1 MRQTVRRW
9 LQFAV
14 CHTKGSA
21 HASHGCRRKV
31 NKDGTE
37 RKVAA
42 ASDRKVGIEFH
53 YAKLKYGTKS
63 FCARLLWNDPVIKI
77 VFCENTRLEERFS
90 MFFQKQNQPHSCLR
104 QTITLRRTHHAD
116 PCVDTPAREWLRR
129 RRCQIE
135 KERLRGLGGSRSGR
149 LRRFR
154 RRCSSPG

>member
-63 FCARLLWNDPVIKI
+63 FCARSQHVRYGP
-77 VFCENTRLEERFS
+77 F
-90 MFFQKQNQPHSCLR
+90 
-104 QTITLRRTHHAD
+104 
-116 PCVDTPAREWLRR
+116 
-129 RRCQIE
+129 
-135 KERLRGLGGSRSGR
+135 GSTVETNII
-149 LRRFR
+149 
-154 RRCSSPG
+154 PET